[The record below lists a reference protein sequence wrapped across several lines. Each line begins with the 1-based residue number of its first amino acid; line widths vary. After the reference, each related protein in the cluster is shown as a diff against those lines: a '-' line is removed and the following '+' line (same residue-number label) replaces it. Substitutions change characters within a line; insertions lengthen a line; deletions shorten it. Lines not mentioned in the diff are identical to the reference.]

1 MSEKP
6 EESFDD
12 EEDED
17 AADGGE
23 GLDLDELI
31 RDLDSTKK
39 RRGARV
45 SATDPAWRQ
54 LERYLEEKRTAEQ
67 ISDFDDYDIGDE
79 DGDAR
84 PRRRKRT

>member
-12 EEDED
+12 DEDED

-23 GLDLDELI
+23 SLNLDELI

-45 SATDPAWRQ
+45 STTDPAWRQ

-67 ISDFDDYDIGDE
+67 MSDFDDYDIGDE
-79 DGDAR
+79 DAEVR
-84 PRRRKRT
+84 PRRKKKM

>member
-12 EEDED
+12 EEDEE

-31 RDLDSTKK
+31 RDLDSTKR
-39 RRGARV
+39 RRGTRA
-45 SATDPAWRQ
+45 STTDPAWRQ

-79 DGDAR
+79 EGGAR
-84 PRRRKRT
+84 PGRRKKS

>member
-12 EEDED
+12 DEDED

-45 SATDPAWRQ
+45 STTDPAWRK
-54 LERYLEEKRTAEQ
+54 LERYLEEKRTSEQ
-67 ISDFDDYDIGDE
+67 MSDFDDYDIGDE
-79 DGDAR
+79 GVAAR
-84 PRRRKRT
+84 PKRRK

>member
-12 EEDED
+12 DEDED
-17 AADGGE
+17 AADDGE

-39 RRGARV
+39 RRGARI
-45 SATDPAWRQ
+45 STAWRQ

-79 DGDAR
+79 DGGTR
-84 PRRRKRT
+84 PKRKKK

>member
-17 AADGGE
+17 IADGGE

-45 SATDPAWRQ
+45 STADPAWRQ

-67 ISDFDDYDIGDE
+67 LSDFDDYDIGDE
-79 DGDAR
+79 DGAAR
-84 PRRRKRT
+84 PRRKKRT